1 MTEENTDLIRGKT
14 VGQLFGSLGGKAT
27 ARKYGKDHFKKLSEN
42 AMKARL
48 EKGQIKKIKG

>member
-1 MTEENTDLIRGKT
+1 MQDTNLIKGKT
-14 VGQLFGSLGGKAT
+14 VGQLFGSLGGKKT
-27 ARKYGKDHFKKLSEN
+27 LTKYGKDHFKKLSVK